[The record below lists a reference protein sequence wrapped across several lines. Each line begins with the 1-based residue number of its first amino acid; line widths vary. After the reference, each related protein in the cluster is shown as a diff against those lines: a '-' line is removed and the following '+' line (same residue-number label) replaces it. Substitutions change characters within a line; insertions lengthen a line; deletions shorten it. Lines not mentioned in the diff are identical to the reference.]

1 MEKYLS
7 QERIFLYCIQYTVY
21 LILIMITENLTNKF
35 VAVLNEKIPVGSLM
49 NALAH
54 MTAGLVGAYPNV
66 ADMRFDSYF
75 DKDGGDHKSISDHP
89 FIILKAEN
97 SNQIRTLRQQLL
109 NHNSNLPFIT
119 STHVRENDEYI
130 HFVDFTDTMT
140 VGTYVEQKERT
151 KQTSEADLQYYGIC
165 MFGDKIT
172 LSQLTKKFSLWR

>member
-1 MEKYLS
+1 M
-7 QERIFLYCIQYTVY
+7 TDD
-21 LILIMITENLTNKF
+21 LTYKF
-35 VAVLNEKIPVGSLM
+35 VAVLNEKIPVGNLM

-66 ADMRFDSYF
+66 ANMRFDSYF
-75 DKDGGDHKSISDHP
+75 DKDGGNHKSISDHP

-97 SNQIRTLRQQLL
+97 SNQIRSIRQQIITQ
-109 NHNSNLPFIT
+109 NLPFIT

-151 KQTSEADLQYYGIC
+151 KETPELQLEYFGIC